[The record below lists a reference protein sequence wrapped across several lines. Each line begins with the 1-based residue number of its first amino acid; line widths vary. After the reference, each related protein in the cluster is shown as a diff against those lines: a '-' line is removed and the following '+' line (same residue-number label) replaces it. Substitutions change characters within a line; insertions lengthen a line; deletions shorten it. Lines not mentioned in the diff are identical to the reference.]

1 MWIPVLFLSTV
12 FFICY
17 FVTVV
22 PRRPFVLTK
31 VIDFYI
37 LLDIEAPPDEGDKR
51 PKIYRSM
58 FSSLERTIKRIMV
71 LIKHLRQ

>member
-1 MWIPVLFLSTV
+1 MWISVLFLSTV
-12 FFICY
+12 FLVCY
-17 FVTVV
+17 FLTVV